1 MRRYRLH
8 ASLATFPTFYSF
20 ALGGGDCGKCSNASF
35 KQTHEAALDVQ
46 MSNTG
51 RKSLASSNVVKRMDV
66 KSGIASP
73 VVNKGLPQFEQ
84 KLRVV

>member
-1 MRRYRLH
+1 V
-8 ASLATFPTFYSF
+8 
-20 ALGGGDCGKCSNASF
+20 LGGGDCEKCGNSSF

-46 MSNTG
+46 MSNAG
-51 RKSLASSNVVKRMDV
+51 RKSLGSSNVVKRMDV

-73 VVNKGLPQFEQ
+73 VANKGLPQFEQ